1 MAYTTIDDPTIYF
14 DTKLYTGTGSN
25 NITLTM
31 DNVGWVWM
39 KNRTNSGNH
48 ILMDIVRGG
57 NNSNSQKP
65 VLLSNT
71 TGAEQG
77 SDITATGGVAFGSTS
92 TVIGSDN
99 GGYNYNNST
108 SSNYVAWHWGTG
120 TSFTNDA
127 SATSIGTIDS
137 AGSSNQEAGFSIV
150 SWTGNATAD
159 QSVAHNLGGVPEMII
174 SKNRVNTSTN
184 YNDWTVYHHSLATA
198 NDKKL
203 RLNTTDAVSAT
214 NEWGDTDPT
223 STVFSVH
230 TGGDGATN
238 DGSDTIIAYCFR
250 SIKGYS
256 KFGTYEGNGNADGT
270 YVHLG
275 FQPAFLIVKPIDAA
289 DNWVMFD
296 NKRLGFNSSTSPY
309 NFYANT
315 NGAETTD
322 TGQLDFVSNGFK
334 IRNGGGTVNKTST
347 YIFMAFA
354 SNPFVTS
361 TGVPA
366 TAR

>member
-1 MAYTTIDDPTIYF
+1 MAYTTIDKPSDYF

-39 KNRTNSGNH
+39 KNRTNTGNH

-71 TGAEQG
+71 SGAEQG

-99 GGYNYNNST
+99 GGYNYNNSA

-127 SATSIGTIDS
+127 SSTSVGTIDS
-137 AGSSNQEAGFSIV
+137 AGSVSTAAGFSIISYTGTGSTGTV
-150 SWTGNATAD
+150 AHGLGVKPSFLIYKNRATTDSWNVQHDGLTSYDYYVRFNSLGAQNNDIDVGPTAPTSSVVTVGSHAQQNGDGNA
-159 QSVAHNLGGVPEMII
+159 MILYAFAE
-174 SKNRVNTSTN
+174 K
-184 YNDWTVYHHSLATA
+184 
-198 NDKKL
+198 
-203 RLNTTDAVSAT
+203 
-214 NEWGDTDPT
+214 
-223 STVFSVH
+223 
-230 TGGDGATN
+230 
-238 DGSDTIIAYCFR
+238 
-250 SIKGYS
+250 KGYS
-256 KFGTYEGNGNADGT
+256 KFSSYTGNGNADGT
-270 YVHLG
+270 FVYTG
-275 FQPAFLIVKPIDAA
+275 FKPAWILIKKTASNRWRIV
-289 DNWVMFD
+289 D
-296 NKRLGFNSSTSPY
+296 NKRPGY
-309 NFYANT
+309 NTAINALFVELT
-315 NGAETTD
+315 QAETTASGD
-322 TGQLDFVSNGFK
+322 EIDLLSNGFK
-334 IRNGGGTVNKTST
+334 LRGTSGNQNDSGGT
-347 YIFMAFA
+347 YIYMAFA
-354 SNPFVTS
+354 ENPFVTS